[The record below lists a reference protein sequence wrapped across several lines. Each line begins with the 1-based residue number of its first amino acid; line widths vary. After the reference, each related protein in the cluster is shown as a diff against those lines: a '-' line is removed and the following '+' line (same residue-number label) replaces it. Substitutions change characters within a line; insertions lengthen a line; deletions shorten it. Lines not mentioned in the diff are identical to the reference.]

1 MEENRDNEEIKNEHL
16 DDLEIENVND
26 NKLSKSEKV
35 KKEVIE
41 WIKSLASAVIIA
53 LIIVKFIFAFTVVDG
68 RSMMPTLLDRDRLIE
83 LKFDKYFRD
92 YKRGDIVV
100 IKDKVQ
106 TEGNYYV
113 KRIVGLPGEKLELI
127 NGNVYIDGKMLEEDY
142 IEEGVFTEGDVSI
155 SLGEDEYFVMGD
167 NRLPLAS
174 RDSRAFGPIKKDT
187 IGGRCVLRI
196 FPFSRFGTLD

>member
-1 MEENRDNEEIKNEHL
+1 MEDNREEKIVSDNNVDENNL
-16 DDLEIENVND
+16 DDNQD
-26 NKLSKSEKV
+26 KSDKTEKV

-41 WIKSLASAVIIA
+41 WIKSLLSAVIIA

-100 IKDKVQ
+100 IKDKIQ
-106 TEGNYYV
+106 TDGNYYV
-113 KRIVGLPGEKLELI
+113 KRIVGLPGEHLELV
-127 NGNVYIDGKMLEEDY
+127 NGDVYIDGKMLEEKYTEDG
-142 IEEGVFTEGDVSI
+142 IFTEGDVNITLSD
-155 SLGEDEYFVMGD
+155 DEFFVMGD
-167 NRLPLAS
+167 NRQHFAS

-187 IGGRCVLRI
+187 IGGRCVFRI
-196 FPFSRFGTLD
+196 FPFSRFGKLD